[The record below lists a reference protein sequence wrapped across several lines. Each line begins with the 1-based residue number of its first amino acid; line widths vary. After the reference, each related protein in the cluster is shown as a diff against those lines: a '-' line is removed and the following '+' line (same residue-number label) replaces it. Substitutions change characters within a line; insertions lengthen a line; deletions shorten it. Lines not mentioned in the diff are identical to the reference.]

1 MRSKSPSHPVSGR
14 VNSGPLRSLVLSGL
28 LLAAVIA
35 AAVPAR
41 AQFPE
46 YLLPPGQESGG
57 SLRFG
62 PGVTTIGD
70 TTFISF
76 TIEPELAF
84 GKLGVGLRIPLLFNT
99 DTNQIRKVDWDSSRD
114 YARLIRY
121 LRWGVKRDRL
131 YARIGELT
139 NTQLGHGFVVYYY
152 NNNVDLDYPKR
163 GLQFDLDFG
172 EFGFETLIGNLGRQ
186 ELYGGRGYVRPLQI
200 LDKPI
205 PVIRNLTFGATWI
218 TDRDSRLSEP
228 LNVVGLDIEQP
239 LLHNDLIDLYLYLD
253 WSNIADC
260 YWQKYGHGFAY
271 GVATDLR
278 GIMGLFQVGA
288 KFEMRNLSEGFR
300 AGLIDPLYDIKKD
313 EYMTGLASQP
323 ATSGWIGELVGTVI
337 GRVSLRGR
345 YYQVDESS
353 AGDQFLMHVDAT
365 RLFPMIS
372 LQAFYTKQGIRTGSD
387 IWKLNEDAMTVAEV
401 GYRPY
406 PFMSVLMRY
415 TYSYVFDPVLGDYR
429 TQERVEPR
437 VEFGFSW

>member
-1 MRSKSPSHPVSGR
+1 MRSNPPSLHGPGRVPSGR
-14 VNSGPLRSLVLSGL
+14 LRSLLRHGL
-28 LLAAVIA
+28 ALAAVIVL
-35 AAVPAR
+35 AVPAG

-57 SLRFG
+57 SMRFG

-76 TIEPELAF
+76 TVEPELAF
-84 GKLGVGLRIPLLFNT
+84 GKLGVGLRIPLLYNT
-99 DTNQIRKVDWDSSRD
+99 DTRQIRKVDWDSSRD

-139 NTQLGHGFVVYYY
+139 NTQLGHGSVVYYY

-186 ELYGGRGYVRPLQI
+186 ELYGGRGYVRPLRVM
-200 LDKPI
+200 DRPI
-205 PVIRNLTFGATWI
+205 PVIQDLTFGATWI
-218 TDRDSRLSEP
+218 TDRDSRLAEP
-228 LNVVGLDIEQP
+228 LNVVGLDVEQP

-253 WSNIADC
+253 WSNIAD
-260 YWQKYGHGFAY
+260 WDGQKYGHGFAY
-271 GVATDLR
+271 GVATDVR

-288 KFEMRNLSEGFR
+288 KFELRNLSEGFA

-313 EYMTGLASQP
+313 EYLAGLATQP

-345 YYQVDESS
+345 YFQVDE
-353 AGDQFLMHVDAT
+353 AGTGDQFLMHVDAT

-372 LQAFYTKQGIRTGSD
+372 LQAFYAKQGIRTGSD
-387 IWKLNEDAMTVAEV
+387 IWELDEDAMTVAEV

-415 TYSYVFDPVLGDYR
+415 TYSYVYDPGAGEYV
-429 TQERVEPR
+429 TQKRVEPR
-437 VEFGFSW
+437 LEFGFTW